1 MVAEPGTE
9 SHGLPSG
16 NQTASGRVWLYIAL
30 AFLAFWVVYLSFFGP
45 KAERSTL
52 ENSAMSQPA
61 EYDWSASDLEG
72 RRTSFEGFRGKTV
85 FLNIWAT
92 WCPPCVQEMPS
103 IAKLAANPKLQ
114 GKNIAFVCVSVD
126 DSDDTVLRFIADK
139 NWGMTFLRATSMPS
153 VFQTDGIP
161 TTFVIDTRGRIAA
174 FKVGSRDWSEPE
186 VVEFLA
192 KLAK

>member
-1 MVAEPGTE
+1 
-9 SHGLPSG
+9 
-16 NQTASGRVWLYIAL
+16 
-30 AFLAFWVVYLSFFGP
+30 
-45 KAERSTL
+45 
-52 ENSAMSQPA
+52 MSQPA
-61 EYDWSASDLEG
+61 EYDWSASDLHG
-72 RRTSFEGFRGKTV
+72 GSVSFESFRGKTV

-103 IAKLAANPKLQ
+103 IAKLAANPQLQ
-114 GKNIAFVCVSVD
+114 GKNIAFACVSVN
-126 DSDDTVLRFIADK
+126 DSDDKVLRFLADK

-153 VFQTDGIP
+153 VFQTEGIP

-174 FKVGSRDWSEPE
+174 FKIGSRDWSEPE